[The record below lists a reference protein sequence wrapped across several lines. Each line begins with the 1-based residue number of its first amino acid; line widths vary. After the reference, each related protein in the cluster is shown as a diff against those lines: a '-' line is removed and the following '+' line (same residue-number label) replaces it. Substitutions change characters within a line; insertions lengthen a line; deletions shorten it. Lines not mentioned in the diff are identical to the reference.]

1 MNHIVMDS
9 DWLKYYGCVRR
20 LIGNCNSPVN
30 IETLP
35 EVYDMSTIG

>member
-1 MNHIVMDS
+1 MNRIVMDR
-9 DWLKYYGCVRR
+9 DWLKSYGCVAR
-20 LIGNCNSPVN
+20 LIGNFNSPVN